1 MAYLAMERLE
11 LTPVSDQ
18 DLSQRVAH
26 ALQCL
31 HSLPAPVEAA
41 IGRLRGGRAL
51 HVLFQDHTAPLDF
64 SSIEA
69 LERYMNEALKRI
81 RFSTPDPI
89 KIKYESPVFTQSDMD
104 MSNFSVNM
112 KGKRCIS
119 TLQSF
124 ITYTMSPADESF
136 ATKVAG
142 YLNLP
147 PSQNMPSMRRISGPL
162 WIRNLVLTITA
173 CLRRGLNL
181 NDPCSLFFVFL

>member
-41 IGRLRGGRAL
+41 IGGLRGGRAF
-51 HVLFQDHTAPLDF
+51 HVLFQDHTAPLNF

-69 LERYMNEALKRI
+69 LERYMNGEALKRI

-89 KIKYESPVFTQSDMD
+89 NIKHESLVFTQSDTD
-104 MSNFSVNM
+104 MSNFHQGFGRILTTPRELISAVVSCY
-112 KGKRCIS
+112 KRYA
-119 TLQSF
+119 F
-124 ITYTMSPADESF
+124 
-136 ATKVAG
+136 V
-142 YLNLP
+142 
-147 PSQNMPSMRRISGPL
+147 
-162 WIRNLVLTITA
+162 TA
-173 CLRRGLNL
+173 LYCTRKA
-181 NDPCSLFFVFL
+181 S